1 MPSPSLVFSTPCRE
15 ILLWFL
21 EKSEQQASVAALEG
35 LAELGG
41 SPRLLHPRCRFQVGR
56 EAGVVATIQEPVR

>member
-1 MPSPSLVFSTPCRE
+1 MPSPFVVFSTPCQE

-35 LAELGG
+35 LAELRG
-41 SPRLLHPRCRFQVGR
+41 SPRLPHPRCRFQVGS
-56 EAGVVATIQEPVR
+56 EGGVVATIKEAVR